1 MVLAILAMGGS
12 AFVGFLNKNEIDLE
26 KKALAEVTRKV
37 KQTSSDLNEVE
48 DKVKDAEDERSMVTD
63 LRDEQSAEL
72 NRAEQTMKGFQSSI
86 AADTSKLEKTQLE
99 QREIDLLIEK
109 IGIASVDELQNKVQ
123 ALADRKTELSNEQIN
138 SAAELET
145 AKGGLVAIDNQVKDL
160 KAYQIQRAQ
169 KVALNGLEA
178 SIVATNSQ
186 WGFVLVNAGK
196 DLGVTADDSLLV
208 KRGTSRV
215 ARLRIVSLEPDMV
228 IAEVVEDSLPQG
240 TTVQKGDRVIFETTN

>member
-63 LRDEQSAEL
+63 L
-72 NRAEQTMKGFQSSI
+72 RAEQTMKGFQSSI